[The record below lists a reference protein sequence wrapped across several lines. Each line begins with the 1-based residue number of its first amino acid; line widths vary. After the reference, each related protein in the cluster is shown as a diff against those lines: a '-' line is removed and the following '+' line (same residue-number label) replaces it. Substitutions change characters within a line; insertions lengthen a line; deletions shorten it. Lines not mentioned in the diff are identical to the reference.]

1 MFISSIIRVLEEGL
15 YLQVRRVRLTADII
29 FQRARM
35 SAKHQEKKTWK
46 TEEVN
51 AWLLNA
57 ENPQTF
63 LLVDRDETWYLCGLL
78 DDCGD

>member
-1 MFISSIIRVLEEGL
+1 
-15 YLQVRRVRLTADII
+15 
-29 FQRARM
+29 M